1 MYPQQIGMMMIHRP
15 IYELLTKDWETA
27 KDWRGN
33 SVLDKIRAG
42 VLPPPFKQLMV
53 NEVPDDLPKG
63 LKCEI
68 KMALIEIAMEASNC
82 LADFAD
88 GRYRDLKRIFDMSKF
103 ADEERT
109 VRDATQITM
118 LVENFRK
125 YNIQWAPS
133 DSTGQEYTY
142 KDGIEY
148 HQMCLGVLTEKQKA
162 RNERYGDYDEDED
175 E

>member
-1 MYPQQIGMMMIHRP
+1 
-15 IYELLTKDWETA
+15 
-27 KDWRGN
+27 
-33 SVLDKIRAG
+33 
-42 VLPPPFKQLMV
+42 
-53 NEVPDDLPKG
+53 
-63 LKCEI
+63 
-68 KMALIEIAMEASNC
+68 
-82 LADFAD
+82 
-88 GRYRDLKRIFDMSKF
+88 MSKF

-109 VRDATQITM
+109 VRNATQITM

-125 YNIQWAPS
+125 YNLQWAPS

-175 E
+175 EDELSTSKNSVFVLTKNIATSNMAIGLRNTAIPSRAQRSQSPRPTITVKFLISRRKLVI

>member
-1 MYPQQIGMMMIHRP
+1 MKRAVLSLLLNLTICA
-15 IYELLTKDWETA
+15 IYAQSQPVSQRLDALL
-27 KDWRGN
+27 
-33 SVLDKIRAG
+33 
-42 VLPPPFKQLMV
+42 
-53 NEVPDDLPKG
+53 NEEILKTSEVGITVFDLTTG
-63 LKCEI
+63 E
-68 KMALIEIAMEASNC
+68 S
-82 LADFAD
+82 
-88 GRYRDLKRIFDMSKF
+88 IFDMSKF

-125 YNIQWAPS
+125 YNLQWAPS